1 MISTVILSI
10 TIFLTSIFNML
21 TGKKLSC
28 CKKEVEIVEL
38 KQPPQKDYWFSQQ
51 IIDGREVD
59 DRPVLNDRPVLKPIL
74 KYNNSSIF

>member
-10 TIFLTSIFNML
+10 TLFFTSIFNML
-21 TGKKLSC
+21 TGKKISC
-28 CKKEVEIVEL
+28 CKKEIEIIEL
-38 KQPPQKDYWFSQQ
+38 KPPEKNYWFTQH